1 MPPIYRPRL
10 WHLVAIGL
18 IAIFDLGV
26 LYMVLNPRVSD
37 DYRAY
42 YITRTASCFPR
53 LISGFY
59 PLGEPLSFVPGSHNG
74 YDLDTTRWCGFLP
87 PSSTGIRSFGDYGIL
102 KLKFP
107 DPGEDLL
114 LTFTSWVNSGADKP
128 ARPVEVL
135 VNGDRVG
142 TLNFTSFARI
152 DGKIIIPAS
161 VVAAGKGEMEIRFN
175 VPRTGPPGTNGEPVT
190 LQLRMES
197 LRLVA
202 LSEAPP
208 GMIGAKKAGSPPPS
222 PRSRRAG

>member
-1 MPPIYRPRL
+1 MPPVYRPKL
-10 WHLVAIGL
+10 WHLAAIVL

-26 LYMVLNPRVSD
+26 LYMVLSPRVSE

-74 YDLDTTRWCGFLP
+74 YDLDTTRWCGFKP
-87 PSSTGIRSFGDYGIL
+87 TSSTGIRSFGDYGVL

-114 LTFTSWVNSGADKP
+114 LTFTGWVNSDKP
-128 ARPVEVL
+128 RQVEVL

-142 TLNFTSFARI
+142 TLNFTGYPRVN
-152 DGKIIIPAS
+152 GKIIVPAT

-175 VPRTGPPGTNGEPVT
+175 VPRTGPPGTNGEPVN
-190 LQLRMES
+190 LELRMES
-197 LRLVA
+197 LRLVP

-208 GMIGAKKAGSPPPS
+208 GMLGAKKAESPPPS
-222 PRSRRAG
+222 PRSRRGS